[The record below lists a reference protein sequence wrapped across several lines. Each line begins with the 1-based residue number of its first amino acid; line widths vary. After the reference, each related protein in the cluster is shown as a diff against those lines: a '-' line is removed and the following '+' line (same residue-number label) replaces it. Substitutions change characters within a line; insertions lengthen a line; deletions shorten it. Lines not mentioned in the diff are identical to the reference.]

1 MQSCRI
7 KISNT
12 GGKLKEGMFA
22 DISLVTREEKNIITI
37 PAEAVMQSGDEL
49 YVYVAEGDTA
59 KKVIVTTGISND
71 ELTEITSGVNEGDS
85 VIISGKEYISE
96 KNSKIKIVSE

>member
-1 MQSCRI
+1 
-7 KISNT
+7 
-12 GGKLKEGMFA
+12 MFA

-59 KKVIVTTGISND
+59 KKVTVTTGISND
-71 ELTEITSGVNEGDS
+71 ELTEITSGINEGDS
-85 VIISGKEYISE
+85 VIVSGKEYISE
-96 KNSKIKIVSE
+96 KNNKIKIVSE

>member
-1 MQSCRI
+1 
-7 KISNT
+7 
-12 GGKLKEGMFA
+12 MFA

-59 KKVIVTTGISND
+59 KKVTVTTGISND
-71 ELTEITSGVNEGDS
+71 ELTEITSGINEGDS
-85 VIISGKEYISE
+85 VIVSGKGVYFRKEQQ
-96 KNSKIKIVSE
+96 NQNCQ